1 LYQTEDKAFFVYGFA
16 KNKVGNI
23 SSDEATQFRKM
34 ARYVLDLSDEK
45 IKNLIENGNF
55 EEVMKD
61 EK

>member
-1 LYQTEDKAFFVYGFA
+1 
-16 KNKVGNI
+16 
-23 SSDEATQFRKM
+23 M
-34 ARYVLDLSDEK
+34 ARYVLDLSDEQ